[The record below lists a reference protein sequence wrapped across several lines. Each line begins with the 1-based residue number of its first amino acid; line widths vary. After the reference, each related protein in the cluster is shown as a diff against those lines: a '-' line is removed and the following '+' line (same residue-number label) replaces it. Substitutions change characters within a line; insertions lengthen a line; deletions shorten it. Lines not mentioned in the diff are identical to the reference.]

1 MFSTMVRDTGMHVIQ
16 SGMFAFAATVIGI
29 ILVVWILSVI
39 GSCIGYGGFRARRRE
54 SRIEVEYG
62 LLQHTFQGVDIE
74 RVQAVVVTQSFIRR
88 LLWLL
93 RGVACQ
99 SRCERRGR

>member
-1 MFSTMVRDTGMHVIQ
+1 M
-16 SGMFAFAATVIGI
+16 VIGFI
-29 ILVVWILSVI
+29 VIVWVLSVI
-39 GSCIGYGGFRARRRE
+39 ASCIGYGGFRARRRE

-88 LLWLL
+88 IF
-93 RGVACQ
+93 GYCEVVACQ
-99 SRCERRGR
+99 GRRECRGR